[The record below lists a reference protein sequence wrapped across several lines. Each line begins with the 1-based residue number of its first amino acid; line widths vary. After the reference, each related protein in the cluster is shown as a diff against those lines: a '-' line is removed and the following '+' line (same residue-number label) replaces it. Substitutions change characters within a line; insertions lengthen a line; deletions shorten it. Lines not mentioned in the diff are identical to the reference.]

1 MSQRRTLPHASEGH
15 APRQKRLTARQGAL
29 LGVLVVV
36 PASLVGVMACGPFF
50 PEPLL
55 NDRTHTLEK
64 LPSFSFSYAIRHLYP
79 GQKVTPEPSPG
90 SGAMSPPD
98 EDSPA
103 EARAR
108 DLYQSGAQAYR
119 DPSSAD
125 HGIDAF
131 KAVLALPDASNAH
144 EKVAAAFMLGKAY
157 SISAFASANDP
168 EHDLTEAARA
178 FALTRSLVEAGA
190 YDPDALAQASW
201 GEEAKLYLRGANGLC
216 GWREMETRAPCTTSL
231 RKDLIGKALLLYV
244 HQVESGSYAGEDS
257 LRYVLAWVS
266 QYPDLVRALAADP
279 LSRKLLSAYALSFDY
294 DGDLAHSSLK
304 NLATAVHEQGVKP
317 DDGTDLL
324 AAAAY
329 RQGQFDLAR
338 DFAAQNSSP
347 LAAWVRAK
355 LAVRANDTKA
365 ATLAYAEATKGFPT
379 LAPAQDPAI
388 AVRMQGEQ
396 GVLALSRGEYVQAL
410 LWLYKAAQQ
419 AGPGSD
425 VGIDAAYVAERVL
438 SVDEL
443 MRFVDANV
451 PSTLA
456 KASGAR
462 PSGVQN
468 GQTEPAGEPPVETM
482 PDVMRSLLV
491 RRLIRENRFAE
502 ALNYT
507 DHDHKAGFALE
518 SAQGQPLNLTYDQLI
533 QTYAQALS
541 DAKSRWTR
549 AGRAEAWFL
558 AARIVKLYGM
568 ELTGTELGPDYH
580 IWGGTYGWGA
590 DIDPRSVQG
599 PAAQKPPASRTFVTA
614 QEIARFDS
622 SAVKPDARY
631 HYRWLA
637 VSYASRAA
645 DLLPPRSQAFAAVLC
660 QAAGWQTDQTQAL
673 YRRYVREGAL
683 VDFAPKFG
691 NSCTVR
697 PAFEQTRF
705 YGLRKTWQR
714 VRTAIARRL

>member
-1 MSQRRTLPHASEGH
+1 M
-15 APRQKRLTARQGAL
+15 
-29 LGVLVVV
+29 LGVLVLV

-90 SGAMSPPD
+90 SEAASPPD
-98 EDSPA
+98 EDNPA

-119 DPSSAD
+119 DPNSAD

-131 KAVLALPDASNAH
+131 KAVIAIPDASNAH

-157 SISAFASANDP
+157 SASAFASANDP

-178 FALTRSLVEAGA
+178 FALTRSLVDAGA
-190 YDPDALAQASW
+190 YDPDALAKASW

-216 GWREMETRAPCTTSL
+216 GWHEMETHAPCTTSL

-257 LRYVLAWVS
+257 LRYVLGWIA
-266 QYPDLVRALAADP
+266 QYPDLVRVLAADP

-294 DGDLAHSSLK
+294 DDDLAHSSLK
-304 NLATAVHEQGVKP
+304 NLAVAVHEQGVKP

-338 DFAAQNSSP
+338 DFAGQNPSP

-365 ATLAYAEATKGFPT
+365 AALAYAEATKGFPT
-379 LAPAQDPAI
+379 LSPAQDPAI

-410 LWLYKAAQQ
+410 LWLYRAAQQ
-419 AGPGSD
+419 AGPASD
-425 VGIDAAYVAERVL
+425 VEVDAAYVAERVL
-438 SVDEL
+438 SADEL
-443 MRFVDANV
+443 MQFVDANV
-451 PSTLA
+451 PPALP

-462 PSGVQN
+462 SSGEQN
-468 GQTEPAGEPPVETM
+468 GQAESVDVRPVDPM
-482 PDVMRSLLV
+482 PDMIRSLLV

-502 ALNYT
+502 ALTYT
-507 DHDHKAGFALE
+507 DHFRAKSGDYE
-518 SAQGQPLNLTYDQLI
+518 SEHGQPRDLTKLTYEQLI
-533 QTYAQALS
+533 KTYAQALS

-549 AGRAEAWFL
+549 TGRAEAWFL
-558 AARIVKLYGM
+558 AARIVRLYGM
-568 ELTGTELGPDYH
+568 ELMGTEIRPDYY

-590 DIDPRSVQG
+590 NIDPRSVQG
-599 PAAQKPPASRTFVTA
+599 PVAQQPPASRTFVTA

-622 SAVKPDARY
+622 SAVKPDVRY

-673 YRRYVREGAL
+673 YRRYVREGAV

-714 VRTAIARRL
+714 VRAAIARRL